1 MMPGT
6 QKGFNGLV
14 EGNEIFP
21 LLWLHSVR
29 QGFAAVVVVLLRF
42 MSFPRTS
49 GIFFFMYKYCEISS
63 DLLKS
68 K

>member
-1 MMPGT
+1 MPGT
-6 QKGFNGLV
+6 QKGLNGLV

-29 QGFAAVVVVLLRF
+29 QGFAVVVVLLRF

-49 GIFFFMYKYCEISS
+49 GIFLSCTNT
-63 DLLKS
+63 LKFQVTF
-68 K
+68 